1 MSMEVSG
8 SEQLRSLNRGTF
20 SISKLLLWVV
30 VEGWNKNI
38 IFLFQF
44 ISIAFSNG
52 DYVVRL

>member
-8 SEQLRSLNRGTF
+8 SEQLHSLNRGTF